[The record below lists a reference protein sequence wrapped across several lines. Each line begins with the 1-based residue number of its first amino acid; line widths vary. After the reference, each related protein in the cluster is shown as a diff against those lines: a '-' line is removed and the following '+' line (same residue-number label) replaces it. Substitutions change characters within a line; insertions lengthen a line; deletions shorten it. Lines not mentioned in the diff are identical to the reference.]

1 MAAMKLKWQIL
12 QNRLCMTVIKLS
24 KLAGHIGCYQ
34 KEKINEKSITQ
45 VFVSY
50 WLTLSELIHWT

>member
-12 QNRLCMTVIKLS
+12 QNRLCMTVIKSS

-34 KEKINEKSITQ
+34 KEKINEKLITQ
-45 VFVSY
+45 VFLSY
-50 WLTLSELIHWT
+50 